1 VIDKIQDE
9 YANNVD
15 AGGFTMPLIAKT
27 LRHANAFRQQF
38 GLEENATWDQMAE
51 NVLVLRDND
60 VTLEFTAMNG
70 SGVVKQADV
79 VMVTYPLSYTAN
91 YTLQNS
97 LDDLDYVSI
106 QVNYQTNCRSLPD
119 YLVRCQTVCRW
130 PCDDLGYLFHR
141 RERGGAFRVLSLH
154 ICSVLVQALYPRTIF
169 PNVGAAVG

>member
-1 VIDKIQDE
+1 
-9 YANNVD
+9 
-15 AGGFTMPLIAKT
+15 MPLIAKT

-38 GLEENATWDQMAE
+38 GLKENTTWDQMAE

-91 YTLQNS
+91 YTTQNS

-106 QVNYQTNCRSLPD
+106 
-119 YLVRCQTVCRW
+119 
-130 PCDDLGYLFHR
+130 
-141 RERGGAFRVLSLH
+141 
-154 ICSVLVQALYPRTIF
+154 
-169 PNVGAAVG
+169 